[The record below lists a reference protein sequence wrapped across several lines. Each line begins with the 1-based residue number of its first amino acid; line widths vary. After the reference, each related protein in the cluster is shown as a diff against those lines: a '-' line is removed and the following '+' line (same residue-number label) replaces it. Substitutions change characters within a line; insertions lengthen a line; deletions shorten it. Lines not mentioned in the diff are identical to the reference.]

1 MVEVG
6 VGKSPVVIV
15 IDKHNIVWY
24 GLFVLEGDLQ
34 KSPSSFSL
42 RVLLFS
48 SARSSSWSVTSWK
61 VSNNKR
67 LNCNCVS
74 DTARLPADV
83 CEETLT

>member
-34 KSPSSFSL
+34 KSPSSFFL
-42 RVLLFS
+42 QVLLFS
-48 SARSSSWSVTSWK
+48 SARSSWWSLISWK
-61 VSNNKR
+61 VSRKYYWT
-67 LNCNCVS
+67 LPVS
-74 DTARLPADV
+74 IKSNTV
-83 CEETLT
+83 Q